1 MSTLL
6 YIAPT
11 VFQIQ
16 HWCLDD
22 FLTDISLSY
31 RNLAPAKQTETITR
45 IIGTVLQLF
54 VCTSYFYVVRPEQ
67 IGLIMN
73 IFTGHMIY
81 DIFYVETWAFRI
93 HHAACI
99 LLNLL
104 YHYGMKD
111 TMNISYD
118 DMYYVYK
125 GVVLLEST
133 SPLLNT
139 CWLLHTYGYPDN
151 GLHKV
156 LKAITAI
163 YWTVARMVVLP
174 YMLLT
179 DGVAYSK
186 IFFYPFIPLNI
197 LWFSAIV
204 KKVRKELGF

>member
-1 MSTLL
+1 MSALL

-16 HWCLDD
+16 HCCLDD

-31 RNLAPAKQTETITR
+31 RNLAPAKQTEMITR
-45 IIGTVLQLF
+45 ILGIILQLF
-54 VCTSYFYVVRPEQ
+54 VCTSYFYVARPEQ
-67 IGLIMN
+67 ILLIMN

-151 GLHKV
+151 ALHKGV
-156 LKAITAI
+156 KALTVI

-179 DGVAYSK
+179 DGATYTK

-204 KKVRKELGF
+204 KKVKKELGF